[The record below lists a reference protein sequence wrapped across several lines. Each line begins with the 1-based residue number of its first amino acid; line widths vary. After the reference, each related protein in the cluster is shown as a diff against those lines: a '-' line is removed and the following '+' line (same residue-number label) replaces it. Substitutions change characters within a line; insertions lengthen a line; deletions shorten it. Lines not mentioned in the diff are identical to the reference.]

1 MAKSTKNLREFYG
14 FLLSEDLVSKLS
26 DKQISLL
33 SLYYGSLS
41 EKEKNKIHDAIEKDK
56 SHDLLEMAQSFL
68 EESQQDKKPKPPKAK
83 KTTVKVSNKTDDKD
97 VDSSKEKDSTSSSP
111 GKKIK
116 TDTVD
121 NKKNKPK
128 TKKTSDSIE
137 VDERILKLLGLQDI
151 FDIDGDYYLTLLKER
166 LASARMSKSKIPVEE
181 DELLVNE
188 YKKVKRQ
195 IDKEKRYTIKKKKIS
210 SKKLTQQFDP
220 RKILKTPKQKLLL
233 TGQAD
238 TKEPEAK
245 IKKERKDPLLE
256 NVIAIRKSVNNILS
270 LLGSQNKIIKGESE
284 KERRR
289 KEREKRDQRE
299 KNLEK
304 IKTAA
309 FNTIK
314 AVLAP
319 VQDILDRIIKFLT
332 FVILGRAVIKFLEW
346 AGDPKNKSKLEALG
360 NLLKTWWPALLGAF
374 VLFTTPLGKFIR
386 VVVGTITKIT
396 FQLLRKGI
404 PQLRKFLKER
414 DKKKNK
420 VTSDSQR
427 RKRRVGRNSKV
438 TEGVGDRLSKKP
450 SRFGGARGGLLG
462 TLAFAG
468 LEMATPFLSGK
479 VGELYSNMGIGDAG
493 LSDEDLLKEYKRE
506 KTNIERKTSGPFGGL
521 LSQRTDYSRLDGL
534 EEELD
539 RRGIAYNEGGEVFSG
554 VVDKNDGVKFAGAG
568 PDTQA
573 FPVVGGGTAV
583 LKPGE
588 LVLNEQQ
595 QKNLQRDTGV
605 DPRSYVADA
614 RPKQVSGKMFGYN
627 SGGMIGGVPQGPFT
641 PLPSP
646 GYVRPQGS
654 FIPKPMLALPGPMP
668 GTTVPFGYNPFKGL
682 KGGGLVEKLKN
693 FASGVGNLFTGQKA
707 KATSSKPRIPSW
719 HGPAP
724 IPDYATPQAKAL
736 LRTIRTAEH
745 YKGKDPYTSIY
756 GGGSAPITKMTVQ
769 EVINMGNTGKLP
781 QRFGGQSAG
790 YASGSAATGAYQF
803 MPFTL
808 NDLIRKGLVKPN
820 EIMSPKLQDRLGWE
834 LASNRGV
841 TVSGLKRNGLTQSI
855 MDKMA
860 PEWASFP
867 YSPKGG
873 MSYYDQPVKGSKF
886 LNQIYQQSLP
896 KKQGGGLHIKENT
909 GMNIKGAT
917 ADRQAIAAQPGEYML
932 PVDFV
937 NAVGVP
943 AIDKLVS
950 FFDNN
955 SNPAKINKN
964 VNRVIPGPRQKNSN
978 RPQMLPPI
986 TQSANTGMTPSRTPG
1001 SEVPD
1006 FNMICAGSLNTRSE
1020 QMSIYGIVG

>member
-1 MAKSTKNLREFYG
+1 MAKSTKNLRELYG
-14 FLLSEDLVSKLS
+14 FLLGEDLVGKLS
-26 DKQISLL
+26 DEQISLV

-41 EKEKNKIHDAIEKDK
+41 AKEKSKIDDAITKGK
-56 SHDLLEMAQSFL
+56 SHDLLEMAQTLL

-83 KTTVKVSNKTDDKD
+83 KTKVKVSNKDEET
-97 VDSSKEKDSTSSSP
+97 SKEKGSQPESS
-111 GKKIK
+111 KKITK
-116 TDTVD
+116 SNQVNK
-121 NKKNKPK
+121 NKK
-128 TKKTSDSIE
+128 TTFDSIE
-137 VDERILKLLGLQDI
+137 VDERILKLLGLEDV
-151 FDIDGDYYLTLLKER
+151 FDIDLDTYLTLLKDKMM
-166 LASARMSKSKIPVEE
+166 SARMSKSKIPAEE
-181 DELLVNE
+181 DEIIVNE
-188 YKKVKRQ
+188 YKNVKRL
-195 IDKEKRYTIKKKKIS
+195 DKEKRYRIKKKKIS
-210 SKKLTQQFDP
+210 TEKFIP
-220 RKILKTPKQKLLL
+220 RKSLKVSKEKYLL
-233 TGQAD
+233 TGRVD
-238 TKEPEAK
+238 LKESEVK
-245 IKKERKDPLLE
+245 VKKERKDPLLE
-256 NVIAIRKSVNNILS
+256 NVIAIRKSVTNILS
-270 LLGSQNKIIKGESE
+270 LLGSQNKIIAGQSD

-289 KEREKRDQRE
+289 KEREKREQRE

-304 IKTAA
+304 IKKAA

-319 VQDILDRIIKFLT
+319 VQDIIDRIIKFLT
-332 FVILGRAVIKFLEW
+332 FVILGRAVIKFLDW

-386 VVVGTITKIT
+386 TVVGTITKIT

-404 PQLRKFLKER
+404 PQLRRFLKER

-427 RKRRVGRNSKV
+427 RKRRIGKNSKV
-438 TEGVGDRLSKKP
+438 TEGAGDRLSRSKSSK
-450 SRFGGARGGLLG
+450 FKGGRGGLLG
-462 TLAFAG
+462 MLALGG
-468 LEMATPFLSGK
+468 LELATPFLSGK

-493 LSDEDLLKEYKRE
+493 LSDEDLLKEYQRE
-506 KTNIERKTSGPFGGL
+506 KSNIQRKTTGPFGGL

-539 RRGIAYNEGGEVFSG
+539 RRGIAYKDGGEVFSG
-554 VVDKNDGVKFAGAG
+554 VVDKNDGVKFTGAG

-588 LVLNEQQ
+588 LVLNEKQ
-595 QKNLQRDTGV
+595 QKDIKRDTGV

-654 FIPKPMLALPGPMP
+654 FIPKPMLRLPGPMP

-707 KATSSKPRIPSW
+707 QATASKPRFPSW

-724 IPDYATPQAKAL
+724 LPDYTTPEARAL
-736 LRTIRTAEH
+736 LKTIRTAEH
-745 YKGKDPYTSIY
+745 YKGRDPYTSIY

-769 EVINMGNTGKLP
+769 EVINMGNTGRLP

-790 YASGSAATGAYQF
+790 YAPGSAATGAYQF

-808 NDLIRKGLVKPN
+808 KDLIRKGLVKPN
-820 EIMSPKLQDRLGWE
+820 EIMNSKLQDRLGWE

-841 TVSGLKRNGLTQSI
+841 TVSSLKRNGLTQSI

-873 MSYYDQPVKGSKF
+873 TSYYDQPVKGSKF
-886 LNQIYQQSLP
+886 LSGIYQQALP

-943 AIDKLVS
+943 ALDKLVAY
-950 FFDNN
+950 FDSN
-955 SNPAKINKN
+955 SNAAKLGNKN
-964 VNRVIPGPRQKNSN
+964 VSRTIPGPRKKGS
-978 RPQMLPPI
+978 RKPQMLPAI
-986 TQSANTGMTPSRTPG
+986 TQSGNSGMVPASTPG
-1001 SEVPD
+1001 SEVPA
-1006 FNMICAGSLNTRSE
+1006 FNMISPGSLNTRSE